1 MYSLVLPGRL
11 AVGACKYIVIVM
23 LNISLDGCKAPESLF
38 ISQLW
43 HALLSDERDGRL
55 GTRGSVEGD
64 VAPRYCERRRR
75 PWKPAEELSTT
86 ALMTRVSHAIVLG

>member
-11 AVGACKYIVIVM
+11 AAGACKYIVIVM

-55 GTRGSVEGD
+55 GTRGSVDIAPTDIVSGGD
-64 VAPRYCERRRR
+64 ARGSQQKNFQSQAQQP
-75 PWKPAEELSTT
+75 
-86 ALMTRVSHAIVLG
+86 